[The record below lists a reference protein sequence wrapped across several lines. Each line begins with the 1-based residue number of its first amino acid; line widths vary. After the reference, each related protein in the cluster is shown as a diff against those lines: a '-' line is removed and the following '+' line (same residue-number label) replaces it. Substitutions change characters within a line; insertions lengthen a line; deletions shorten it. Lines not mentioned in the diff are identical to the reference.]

1 MAPVPAVVPVNV
13 TEQVPVEDNMQLF
26 ALNDPPVVPGVN
38 VKVTEPVGVFDA
50 VVVSVTVA
58 VTVAVQ
64 LVAPN
69 AILQLTLPIL
79 VEVLSLPV
87 TVTETVAAEL
97 VLALCVESPP

>member
-1 MAPVPAVVPVNV
+1 MDPVPAVVPVNV
-13 TEQVPVEDNMQLF
+13 TEQLPAEDNMQLL

-69 AILQLTLPIL
+69 AILQLTPPML
-79 VEVLSLPV
+79 VDVLSLPV
-87 TVTETVAAEL
+87 VVTETVAAEL
-97 VLALCVESPP
+97 VLVL

>member
-1 MAPVPAVVPVNV
+1 M
-13 TEQVPVEDNMQLF
+13 L
-26 ALNDPPVVPGVN
+26 ALNDPPVLPGVN
-38 VKVTEPVGVFDA
+38 VKVTEPVAVFEA

-58 VTVAVQ
+58 VTDAVQ

-69 AILQLTLPIL
+69 AILQLTLPML

-97 VLALCVESPP
+97 VLVLCVESPP

>member
-1 MAPVPAVVPVNV
+1 VPAAVPVNV
-13 TEQVPVEDNMQLF
+13 TEQLPAEDNTQVL
-26 ALNDPPVVPGVN
+26 ALNDPPVLPGVN
-38 VKVTEPVGVFDA
+38 VKVTEPVAVFEA

-58 VTVAVQ
+58 VTDAVQ

-69 AILQLTLPIL
+69 AILQLTLPML

-97 VLALCVESPP
+97 VLVLCVESPP

>member
-1 MAPVPAVVPVNV
+1 MPAVVPVNV
-13 TEQVPVEDNMQLF
+13 TEQLPAEDNTQVL

-38 VKVTEPVGVFDA
+38 VKVTEPVGVFEA

-64 LVAPN
+64 LVAPS

-97 VLALCVESPP
+97 VLVLCVESPP